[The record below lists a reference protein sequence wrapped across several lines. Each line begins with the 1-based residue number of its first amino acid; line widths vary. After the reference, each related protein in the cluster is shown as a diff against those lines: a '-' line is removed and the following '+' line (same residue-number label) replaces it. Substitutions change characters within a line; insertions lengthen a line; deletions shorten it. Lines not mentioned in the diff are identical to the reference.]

1 MDALTEPG
9 VALSVRA
16 KHRRLAIVSTY
27 NELCGIAAFTK
38 SLVRIIGRDFDLE
51 VFDLDQYLLRQTDRR
66 ARRIADAYFRDICRR
81 LRDFDIVNLQLEFG
95 TLGTNMNDSL
105 RRLRWLCEAAPALS
119 VTFHTVPRRQPV
131 EWPRFWSNVR
141 NARLVAA
148 FDQIGQSLWWRRTTD
163 RTFRILRQT
172 ARRTELRL
180 IVHTPR
186 DRKYMKYVCG
196 FDHIHDHPLSF
207 LLPGDVERVR
217 AKAGREAL
225 SRLCSLPDDAK
236 LIGVFGFLSRYKGFE
251 TAIRAMRHLPPDH
264 HLLVFGGVHPSSFA
278 ADQEMAPYVR
288 QLLGEIRR
296 ERTTDAH
303 EEPPVVWARAI
314 EGLVRQTVT
323 RERLSDRVHFM
334 GALPD
339 EAFRVAMA
347 SCDTVVLPYLEVG
360 QSSSGAASLA
370 IELGCRTLLSRTHGF
385 LQLATYFPDRL
396 EFFDVGNHLELADRI
411 RAKGQAGPYP
421 PLACDAATLREIYL
435 AAHAATAGGR
445 TADKGAAVG
454 IGSEA

>member
-1 MDALTEPG
+1 MDALIEAG
-9 VALSVRA
+9 VTLSVGPKR
-16 KHRRLAIVSTY
+16 RRLAIVSTY

-38 SLVRIIGRDFDLE
+38 SLVRIIGDDFDLE

-66 ARRIADAYFRDICRR
+66 ARRIADAYFRDICGR
-81 LRDFDIVNLQLEFG
+81 LREFDVVNLQLEFG
-95 TLGTNMNDSL
+95 TLGASMKDSL

-131 EWPRFWSNVR
+131 DWPRFWANVR
-141 NARLVAA
+141 SVRPVAA
-148 FDQIGQSLWWRRTTD
+148 FDQIGQSLWWRRTTT
-163 RTFRILRQT
+163 RTFGILRRV
-172 ARRTELRL
+172 ARRKELRL
-180 IVHTPR
+180 IAHTPR

-196 FDHIHDHPLSF
+196 FDHIYDHPLSF
-207 LLPGDVERVR
+207 LQPADVKRVR

-225 SRLCSLPDDAK
+225 ARLCPLPDDAK
-236 LIGVFGFLSRYKGFE
+236 LIGIFGFLSPYKGFE
-251 TAIRAMRHLPPDH
+251 TAIRAMRHLPADH
-264 HLLVFGGVHPSSFA
+264 HLLIFGGVHPSGFR
-278 ADQEMAPYVR
+278 ADQDMAPYVR

-296 ERTTDAH
+296 ERTPDTR
-303 EEPPVVWARAI
+303 EESPAVWARTI
-314 EGLVRQTVT
+314 EGLVKEAVG

-339 EAFRVAMA
+339 EAFWVAMA

-396 EFFDVGNHLELADRI
+396 EFFDIGNHLELADRI
-411 RAKGQAGPYP
+411 RAAGPVEPYP
-421 PLACDAATLREIYL
+421 PQPCDTATLREVYL
-435 AAHAATAGGR
+435 AAHAPAARRRPTPKIAVEAG
-445 TADKGAAVG
+445 AQP
-454 IGSEA
+454 